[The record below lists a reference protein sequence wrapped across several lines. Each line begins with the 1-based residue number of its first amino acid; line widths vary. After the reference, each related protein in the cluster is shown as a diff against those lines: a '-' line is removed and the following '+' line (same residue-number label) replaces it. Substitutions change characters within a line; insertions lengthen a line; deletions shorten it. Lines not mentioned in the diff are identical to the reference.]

1 MLCFPWH
8 ILSKN
13 AKKTKLASTLWYN
26 TYKYTAYVEKKK
38 KSEKVKVFVTQLCIT
53 VCNPMT
59 VACQAI
65 LSTEFSRQEY

>member
-38 KSEKVKVFVTQLCIT
+38 KSENSESVRYSVVYNCLQPHDCSLPGYS
-53 VCNPMT
+53 VHG
-59 VACQAI
+59 I
-65 LSTEFSRQEY
+65 L